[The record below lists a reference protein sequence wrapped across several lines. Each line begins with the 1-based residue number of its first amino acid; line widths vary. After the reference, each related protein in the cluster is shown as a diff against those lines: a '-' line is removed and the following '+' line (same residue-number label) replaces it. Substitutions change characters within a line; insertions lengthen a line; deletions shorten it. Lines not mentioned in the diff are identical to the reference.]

1 MPFKKYSAKQKKLA
15 KVAKPRDKIT
25 KADFDKLNK
34 GNKKKK
40 K

>member
-15 KVAKPRDKIT
+15 KVAKHRDKIT
-25 KADFDKLNK
+25 KPDFDKLNK
-34 GNKKKK
+34 GKKKK